1 MLGVNTV
8 FPQYNYISNRQNLN
22 AWYNDVPT
30 YQEDGSL
37 GVEENVYNFFSIYNR
52 PFSIHY
58 RFGILLNTVLFT
70 Q

>member
-1 MLGVNTV
+1 MLGLNTV

-30 YQEDGSL
+30 YQEDGAS
-37 GVEENVYNFFSIYNR
+37 GVEEKVYIFSYYKR

-58 RFGILLNTVLFT
+58 RFGILLNTILFT
-70 Q
+70 H